1 ERIAAL
7 DAAAI
12 ESGVAIVM
20 LMEVAG
26 WQVARCAWRMLGRR
40 PARVLVVAGRGNNGG
55 DGLVAARH
63 LRAWGCA
70 VDAVVLGEEQRLRGA
85 VVEQL
90 RAARG
95 AGVAVAVTEDTAGL
109 AAAAANSAL
118 CVDAVLGTGLRSA
131 PQEPDAGAIAALEGA
146 RVLSVDV
153 PSGLDSGTGRAHV
166 PCVRAQVTCTLTAVK
181 SGLWTAEGRER
192 SRCHSGQM
200 EGAGRDARPR
210 AAMSRPAGAFLPW
223 WPRSPGPCGDESRP
237 SRHRRGRRR
246 LGGAGAAGDRG
257 PAASQP
263 GASDPGGD

>member
-1 ERIAAL
+1 MTSVGTPEERYGALPPERIAAL

-131 PQEPDAGAIAALEGA
+131 PREPDAGAIAALEGA

-153 PSGLDSGTGRAHV
+153 PSGLDSGTGRAHD

-181 SGLWTAEGRER
+181 SGLWTAEGRAR
-192 SRCHSGQM
+192 
-200 EGAGRDARPR
+200 AGRVVVADIGMPVTAWHACGLRPPTAVR
-210 AAMSRPAGAFLPW
+210 AGAL
-223 WPRSPGPCGDESRP
+223 
-237 SRHRRGRRR
+237 
-246 LGGAGAAGDRG
+246 LTV
-257 PAASQP
+257 PAP
-263 GASDPGGD
+263 F

>member
-1 ERIAAL
+1 
-7 DAAAI
+7 
-12 ESGVAIVM
+12 
-20 LMEVAG
+20 
-26 WQVARCAWRMLGRR
+26 
-40 PARVLVVAGRGNNGG
+40 
-55 DGLVAARH
+55 VAARH

-131 PQEPDAGAIAALEGA
+131 PREPDAGAIAALEGA

-153 PSGLDSGTGRAHV
+153 PSGLDSGTGRAHD

-181 SGLWTAEGRER
+181 SGLWTAEGRAR
-192 SRCHSGQM
+192 
-200 EGAGRDARPR
+200 AGRVVVADIGMPVTAWHACGLRPPTAVR
-210 AAMSRPAGAFLPW
+210 AGAL
-223 WPRSPGPCGDESRP
+223 
-237 SRHRRGRRR
+237 
-246 LGGAGAAGDRG
+246 LTV
-257 PAASQP
+257 PAP
-263 GASDPGGD
+263 F